1 MLHHMQFFNNNR
13 EKEAKYHSETDLS
26 NNPSYL
32 LISNLNELNY
42 IFSEFLP
49 CFVQALGQIS
59 DFNKRF

>member
-1 MLHHMQFFNNNR
+1 MLHHMHFFNNNR

-42 IFSEFLP
+42 IYSVVSPVL
-49 CFVQALGQIS
+49 CSSVGS
-59 DFNKRF
+59 NK

>member
-1 MLHHMQFFNNNR
+1 MLHHKFFNNNR

-42 IFSEFLP
+42 IYSAVSPVL
-49 CFVQALGQIS
+49 CSSVGS
-59 DFNKRF
+59 NK

>member
-1 MLHHMQFFNNNR
+1 MHFFNNNR

-32 LISNLNELNY
+32 LISNLNEW
-42 IFSEFLP
+42 IISTVQFLP

>member
-1 MLHHMQFFNNNR
+1 MLHYKFLNYNR
-13 EKEAKYHSETDLS
+13 EKEAKYHSETDL
-26 NNPSYL
+26 NNNQSYL

-42 IFSEFLP
+42 IISELLP

>member
-1 MLHHMQFFNNNR
+1 MLHHKFFNNNR

-26 NNPSYL
+26 NNLSYL
-32 LISNLNELNY
+32 LISSLNELNY
-42 IFSEFLP
+42 IYSEFLP